1 MDHFTGT
8 QSLCHAF
15 ATIIG
20 GYTIL
25 PVTPQSPFCT
35 VGLPQ
40 CIEVNMLGRSAADST
55 MVTDAYF
62 DFGNFDA
69 QGKALIIGR
78 IPVEERNIATVT
90 DLLVRQG
97 IVHNV
102 VHGYLFSE
110 PNLPIVYVASIES
123 PISFA
128 YRLIPVLKTLPVGS
142 AHRSNTPSALIMNNT
157 CKQVS
162 DIMGG
167 FLIPYPIQQLFC
179 SIAIPQHHQ
188 LKILGR
194 CASQS
199 PTVTDG
205 IFSFVSMDSQGYALN
220 IGRIPVQFKDVN
232 VIMSKLTQ
240 LGIYCNFVIGFP
252 CSMPMLPY
260 VYVQQIEE
268 PVIFAKKIRQVL
280 YGQ

>member
-15 ATIIG
+15 ASIIG

-25 PVTPQSPFCT
+25 PITPQSPFCT
-35 VGLPQ
+35 VGLAQ

-102 VHGYLFSE
+102 VHGYLYSE
-110 PNLPIVYVASIES
+110 PDLPIVYVAGIES
-123 PISFA
+123 PVSFA
-128 YRLIPVLKTLPVGS
+128 WRLLPVLNTLPVGS
-142 AHRSNTPSALIMNNT
+142 AQRSNTPSALNMSHT
-157 CKQVS
+157 CKQAS
-162 DIMGG
+162 EIMGG
-167 FLIPYPIQQLFC
+167 FLIPYPLQQCFC
-179 SIAIPQHHQ
+179 SIAVPQRHR
-188 LKILGR
+188 LKILDR

-205 IFSFVSMDSQGYALN
+205 IFSFVSMDSQGCALN
-220 IGRIPVQFKDVN
+220 IGRIPVQFKDANMV
-232 VIMSKLTQ
+232 MSKLTQ
-240 LGIYCNFVIGFP
+240 LGIYCNFVTGFP
-252 CSMPMLPY
+252 CSMPMLSY
-260 VYVQQIEE
+260 MYVQQIEK
-268 PVIFAKKIRQVL
+268 PVVFAKKIRQIL
-280 YGQ
+280 YGS